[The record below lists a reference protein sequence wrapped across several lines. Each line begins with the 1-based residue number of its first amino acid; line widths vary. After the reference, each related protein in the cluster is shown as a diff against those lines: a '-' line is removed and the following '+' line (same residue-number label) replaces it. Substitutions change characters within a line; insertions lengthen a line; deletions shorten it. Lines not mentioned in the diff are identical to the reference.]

1 MALSGSLTAVPAVD
15 FGRVRH
21 QETHASQAIPVGF
34 RVAGVSHAGSRVA
47 GARKLLNALRSFLAA
62 ATILGLASGC
72 ALIGSNSE
80 PLDTYELS
88 AAAPSTSGGRVTRRQ
103 VLVAEPSALKSLDSE
118 NIVIKPAAGTVQ
130 YLSGA
135 QWADRLPRV
144 VQARLVET
152 LQLSGKV
159 GGVGKPGEGL
169 AIDYQII
176 VDIRSFEIRLYGD
189 DRAEVSLYVK
199 VLNDRNGVVR
209 AGRLFTANAPVAG
222 GSNDDFVDAL
232 DRAFGIAARDI
243 VDWTLTVI

>member
-1 MALSGSLTAVPAVD
+1 MS
-15 FGRVRH
+15 
-21 QETHASQAIPVGF
+21 
-34 RVAGVSHAGSRVA
+34 
-47 GARKLLNALRSFLAA
+47 ALRSFLAA
-62 ATILGLASGC
+62 ATIVSLASGC
-72 ALIGSNSE
+72 ALLGSSSE
-80 PLDTYELS
+80 PLDTFELS
-88 AAAPSTSGGRVTRRQ
+88 AALPSASGGRMTRRQ
-103 VLVAEPSALKSLDSE
+103 ILVAEPSALKSLDSE
-118 NIVIKPAAGTVQ
+118 NIVIKPAAGTIE
-130 YLSGA
+130 YLAGA

-152 LQLSGKV
+152 LQLSGRV

-209 AGRLFTANAPVAG
+209 AGRLFTANAPVS
-222 GSNDDFVDAL
+222 GSGNDAFVDAL

-243 VDWTLTVI
+243 VDWTMTVI

>member
-1 MALSGSLTAVPAVD
+1 M
-15 FGRVRH
+15 
-21 QETHASQAIPVGF
+21 
-34 RVAGVSHAGSRVA
+34 
-47 GARKLLNALRSFLAA
+47 NALRSLVAA
-62 ATILGLASGC
+62 ATILSLLTGC
-72 ALIGSNSE
+72 ALIGNSTE

-88 AAAPSTSGGRVTRRQ
+88 AAAPSGTGGRSTRRQ
-103 VLVAEPSALKSLDSE
+103 LLVAEPSALKSLDSE
-118 NIVIKPAAGTVQ
+118 NIVVKPTAGTLQ
-130 YLSGA
+130 YLAGA

-152 LQLSGKV
+152 LQLSGRV

-176 VDIRSFEIRLYGD
+176 VEIRSFDIRLYGG

-209 AGRLFTANAPVAG
+209 AGRLFTANAPVG
-222 GSNDDFVDAL
+222 GSGNDAFVDAL

-243 VDWTLTVI
+243 VDWTLSIV